1 MMWEVEAE
9 QTRGLADVM
18 ALHEQTFGL
27 VDYIIVDVANGC
39 SAGGFVDEVAKVAR
53 GISQF
58 RGTIGNG
65 WQAVRQLTVLAEIG
79 LQQVVEALQQVNFSP
94 ILFGELS
101 LVNAVT
107 IFQNQAQISQQ
118 YTSE

>member
-39 SAGGFVDEVAKVAR
+39 PAGGFVDEVAKVAR

-58 RGTIGNG
+58 
-65 WQAVRQLTVLAEIG
+65 
-79 LQQVVEALQQVNFSP
+79 
-94 ILFGELS
+94 
-101 LVNAVT
+101 
-107 IFQNQAQISQQ
+107 
-118 YTSE
+118 